1 MSRKL
6 FCLFAL
12 LLVGGSSWG
21 QRKWTLDECLN
32 YALENN
38 LSLKQTK
45 VQAESSAEDEAQSKA
60 SLFPTVSVS
69 TSHSVT
75 YRPYSEVTTQLT
87 NGTMTSSQSETS
99 YNGSYGINAS
109 WTVWNGGKLQKN
121 VKKAGMTR
129 EIAELQVQ
137 ETANSIQQQIT
148 NLYIQILYE
157 AEALR
162 VDSAVLEASILQ
174 RDVAKQRVEVGA
186 LAKVDLA
193 QLESEVAQDNLS
205 MVQAQ
210 TQLAGY
216 KLELKQL
223 LELEGDT
230 EFDVV
235 LPEVGDETVLQLI
248 PATRDVYEAALEVRP
263 EIKGGELDIE
273 SSDLDISIARA
284 GYMPTVSLSAGV
296 TSSSASGTST
306 SWAHQMKN
314 NLNGSLS
321 LTLSIPIWD
330 ARETKTSI
338 RKAKLTKETATLE
351 LQAERKELYSTIED
365 YHLNAETAQARYNAA
380 LASVEASQESY
391 DLLTEQ
397 FKLGLK
403 NIVELTTGKSEL
415 LEAKQSLLESKYTAL
430 YNLAMLRF
438 YQGEVIKL

>member
-1 MSRKL
+1 MTRKL

-60 SLFPTVSVS
+60 SLFPTVSAS

>member
-1 MSRKL
+1 M
-6 FCLFAL
+6 